1 MASRWTSPGKNRH
14 AGGDAR
20 YRKAVRLLYDI
31 FPARLVLD
39 GVSRRNARVLVRD
52 DKTVAI
58 WDEYTESKLVD
69 PYLVGVWHDVTII
82 ADDHNR
88 KAVTLIMGDQTV
100 DVVKRGS
107 CGCGSRLR
115 RLRAME
121 SIPA

>member
-1 MASRWTSPGKNRH
+1 M
-14 AGGDAR
+14 
-20 YRKAVRLLYDI
+20 RLLYDI
-31 FPARLVLD
+31 FPARLVLG

-82 ADDHNR
+82 ADDRNR
-88 KAVTLIMGDQTV
+88 KAVTLIMDGQTV